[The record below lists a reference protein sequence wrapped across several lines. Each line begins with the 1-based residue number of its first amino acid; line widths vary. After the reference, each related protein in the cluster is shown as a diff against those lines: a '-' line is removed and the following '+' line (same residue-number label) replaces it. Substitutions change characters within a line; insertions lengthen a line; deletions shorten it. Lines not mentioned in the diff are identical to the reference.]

1 MKIVLIIIT
10 LLVLVGGSLMFYKK
24 TLLPTVSSSEVE
36 GLGKINLGGMINH
49 PKFGNGTI
57 KEIQLT
63 ETGDSILKIS
73 FESVGNKNL
82 IAEYANLKKI

>member
-10 LLVLVGGSLMFYKK
+10 LLVLAGGSLMLYKK
-24 TLLPTVSSSEVE
+24 TLLPTVSSSEIE
-36 GLGKINLGGMINH
+36 GLGKINLGDMIKH

-73 FESVGNKNL
+73 FD
-82 IAEYANLKKI
+82 ICRQ